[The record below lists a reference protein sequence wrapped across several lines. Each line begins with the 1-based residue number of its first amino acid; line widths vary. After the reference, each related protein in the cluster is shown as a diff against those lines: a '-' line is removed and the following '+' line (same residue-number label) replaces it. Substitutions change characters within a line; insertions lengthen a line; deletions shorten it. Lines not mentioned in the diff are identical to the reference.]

1 MAFSQSPSLSTNPK
15 IIKNYLIFKAHCND
29 CVERPDK
36 VHIENK
42 RSCGCIFEGFAKE
55 NNLQSNI
62 ATKDNLDQKEVDNLE
77 ESPLLKCI
85 VQSAGDRKKVFEA
98 EGKRV

>member
-1 MAFSQSPSLSTNPK
+1 M
-15 IIKNYLIFKAHCND
+15 
-29 CVERPDK
+29 
-36 VHIENK
+36 
-42 RSCGCIFEGFAKE
+42 E